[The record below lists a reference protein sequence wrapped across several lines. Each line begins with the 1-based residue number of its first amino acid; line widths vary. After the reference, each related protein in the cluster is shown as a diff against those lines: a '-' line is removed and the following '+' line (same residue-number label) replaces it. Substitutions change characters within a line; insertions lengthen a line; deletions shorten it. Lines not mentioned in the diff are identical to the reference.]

1 MARVNDLGGVEGFGP
16 IDTTEGPEPFH
27 ADWEARVYA
36 LVFALIGRRLFSVDE
51 FRDAIERLPPARYLE
66 LSYYER
72 WLAAVET
79 LLVERGVLD
88 ADAIEAAAGV

>member
-16 IDTTEGPEPFH
+16 IDTTEDPEPFH

-36 LVFALIGRRLFSVDE
+36 LVLALLGRGLLTANEHRE
-51 FRDAIERLPPARYLE
+51 AIERLPPARYLE
-66 LSYYER
+66 SSYYER
-72 WLAAVET
+72 WLAGAEI

-88 ADAIEAAAGV
+88 AAAIEAAVSA